1 MADDNQLRF
10 LIEKRPTKWN
20 QWREGNLEKK
30 INLSGAS
37 FRKGDLRFINFS
49 NADLSSTNFVRA
61 NLEGANLYGAN
72 LEGADLYGANLKGAD
87 IRKACFYGADLREAR
102 IERTNIKDILID
114 NQTRMND
121 KWQLIHT
128 LVNGDGT
135 GKDLRNIDFSQVIF
149 GNTDL
154 CGSDFRGSNLHFADL
169 SCTNL
174 SSANLYGANL
184 IHANL
189 RNTCLDRE
197 TKIDRKWRLV
207 HTVVNKGG
215 SGRKLKSA
223 DLSSADLRNVE
234 FTSADLSNADFT
246 GTDLRQS
253 DLKKT
258 RLIST
263 KLIFA
268 NLRNGNFSNAD
279 MSNADLYEACLE
291 KATLRKANLTQA
303 NLYGA
308 DLYEACLERAT
319 LRKANLV
326 AADLRK
332 AKLNGAD
339 LRKADLRKTYCDDT
353 DLTQADLRGANLKE
367 ANFGQGTKIDNKWQL
382 VHTLVNEGGINRDL
396 TQADLRGA
404 NLSNASLTGANFKKA
419 NLSHAD
425 LRAAHLLKANFKQAI
440 LTGACI
446 ADWQIGISTSF
457 DGVQC
462 DYIFRTYDTETK
474 EFTGRLP
481 VNLESTFA
489 PGEFEKWTL
498 VRQEAWDTIDI
509 TFTNGVNWRAFFQS
523 FQELCQQY
531 PSYNIEVQ
539 GMEQKGDVFLVRL
552 KLETEVAETELE
564 KLKGDIETAQ
574 KQLYST
580 QISLSSAQ
588 GEINV
593 YREMMGIVKTL
604 AGKSMGNQ
612 YFYDSVGNV
621 ANVNHGEMKTAIHK
635 NYGTQA
641 DELCQLLNRI
651 QELAQLFPDSDKE
664 TALACVEDLSND
676 LQQPKPN
683 FAKLKTRFIA
693 LLGIAIVTGTHIATA
708 TDFANNVLELSEKL
722 SIPADIFQPQIEQL
736 QEIRPDFNWN
746 PAK

>member
-1 MADDNQLRF
+1 
-10 LIEKRPTKWN
+10 
-20 QWREGNLEKK
+20 
-30 INLSGAS
+30 
-37 FRKGDLRFINFS
+37 
-49 NADLSSTNFVRA
+49 
-61 NLEGANLYGAN
+61 
-72 LEGADLYGANLKGAD
+72 
-87 IRKACFYGADLREAR
+87 
-102 IERTNIKDILID
+102 
-114 NQTRMND
+114 
-121 KWQLIHT
+121 
-128 LVNGDGT
+128 
-135 GKDLRNIDFSQVIF
+135 
-149 GNTDL
+149 
-154 CGSDFRGSNLHFADL
+154 
-169 SCTNL
+169 
-174 SSANLYGANL
+174 
-184 IHANL
+184 
-189 RNTCLDRE
+189 
-197 TKIDRKWRLV
+197 
-207 HTVVNKGG
+207 
-215 SGRKLKSA
+215 
-223 DLSSADLRNVE
+223 
-234 FTSADLSNADFT
+234 
-246 GTDLRQS
+246 
-253 DLKKT
+253 
-258 RLIST
+258 
-263 KLIFA
+263 
-268 NLRNGNFSNAD
+268 

-303 NLYGA
+303 TLYGA

-339 LRKADLRKTYCDDT
+339 LRKADLRKTYCDD
-353 DLTQADLRGANLKE
+353 
-367 ANFGQGTKIDNKWQL
+367 
-382 VHTLVNEGGINRDL
+382 RDL
-396 TQADLRGA
+396 TQADLKGA

-651 QELAQLFPDSDKE
+651 QE
-664 TALACVEDLSND
+664 
-676 LQQPKPN
+676 
-683 FAKLKTRFIA
+683 
-693 LLGIAIVTGTHIATA
+693 
-708 TDFANNVLELSEKL
+708 
-722 SIPADIFQPQIEQL
+722 
-736 QEIRPDFNWN
+736 
-746 PAK
+746 